1 MKGTTITLNENELA
15 FIDEQISIG
24 KFENKSAVVSE
35 ALRVLEEHS
44 KKDDENINEIELG
57 YKAMSEDVEREAEA
71 NEWVENT
78 LNPNE
83 L

>member
-1 MKGTTITLNENELA
+1 MKDTTISLNENELA

-44 KKDDENINEIELG
+44 KKDDENITEIELG
-57 YKAMSEDVEREAEA
+57 YKAMSEDVERETEA
-71 NEWVENT
+71 HEWIENT
-78 LNPNE
+78 
-83 L
+83 